1 MDTTIS
7 EYLDARAWIAISNR
21 SENRVKLMTPFSL
34 TCLAEIIP
42 TSSRSRPKYDVN
54 PLSLAPGTPSDLP
67 SSHPRIRGF
76 FWKIKKKK
84 KKEKGRE
91 REREKFR
98 DRGIKIFIAGME
110 RYAIEDFYESGEP
123 RGRFEV
129 SSFIPFARFPAQV
142 SRIA

>member
-54 PLSLAPGTPSDLP
+54 PLSLAPGPSVVT
-67 SSHPRIRGF
+67 SANSRIFLEDKRER
-76 FWKIKKKK
+76 KK
-84 KKEKGRE
+84 KKE
-91 REREKFR
+91 EKEKEKSF
-98 DRGIKIFIAGME
+98 
-110 RYAIEDFYESGEP
+110 AIEE
-123 RGRFEV
+123 
-129 SSFIPFARFPAQV
+129 
-142 SRIA
+142 